1 MSESVNPGTDATAS
15 GPETAGVKKRSFGIS
30 GQGKPKDTALK
41 TLFQDNAVF
50 AEAFNHTILKDCPI
64 DPANLREMDT
74 DESAIL
80 SLGGGSQTTVQLFRD
95 VAKSLLSEKTVGDN
109 AILAI
114 LSVENQ
120 MHVHYRMPLWVMQ
133 TQFLNYARQAH
144 DIMQANRESRAWTEG
159 ADKEGEY
166 LYRFRKTDRIRRVVC
181 LVIYY
186 GEHPWDGPRSLEDMY
201 VPSGLPSLGE
211 CNPLYLLD
219 VLHMT
224 DDELQGFP
232 DILNL
237 FFGMLRAMNSG
248 AGAEYVTKN
257 RSRLS
262 NLPFTAAA
270 ALAEVAGS
278 EELKAV
284 INDYANDE
292 GGVNYVNLF
301 QKEIDRWRDK
311 GFRDGELK
319 GFRDG
324 ETKGVRDGEL
334 KGADNAFQK
343 VAESMIA
350 DGVMGDL
357 IKKYSHLDRDT
368 IDAIAH
374 SLNRT
379 VSWNEAGA

>member
-1 MSESVNPGTDATAS
+1 MSESVTPSTGSTEPA
-15 GPETAGVKKRSFGIS
+15 PESAGANQRAHKIP

-41 TLFQDNAVF
+41 VLFQDNAVF
-50 AEAFNHTILKDCPI
+50 AEVFNHTILKDRPI

-95 VAKSLLSEKTVGDN
+95 VAKSLLSEKTFGDD

-133 TQFLNYARQAH
+133 TQFLNYARQAY
-144 DIMQANRESRAWTEG
+144 DIMQANRETGAWTEG

-166 LYRFRKTDRIRRVVC
+166 LYRFRKTDRIRRVIC

-201 VPSGLPSLGE
+201 VPSGLPGLGA

-224 DDELQGFP
+224 DEELKAFP
-232 DILNL
+232 DILRL

-248 AGAEYVTKN
+248 TSAEYVSENSKQ
-257 RSRLS
+257 LS
-262 NLPFTAAA
+262 NMPFVAAA
-270 ALAEVAGS
+270 ALAELTGS
-278 EELKAV
+278 EDLKAV
-284 INDYANDE
+284 LNDYANDE

-301 QKEIDRWRDK
+301 QKEIDRWRDEGFRDGEVK
-311 GFRDGELK
+311 GFRDGE
-319 GFRDG
+319 
-324 ETKGVRDGEL
+324 VS
-334 KGADNAFQK
+334 GADSAFQT

-350 DGVMGDL
+350 DGVMGEM
-357 IKKYSHLDRDT
+357 ITKYSHLDRDT
-368 IDAIAH
+368 IDSIAR

-379 VSWNEAGA
+379 VSWNEARA